1 MLLKKRSLKAAHFE
15 IPLCGYSG
23 EMPYDYEIKEFL
35 KKNMAEVIDMMLAED
50 QEINALELI
59 AKANENKGVKKGVE
73 QGIKAFII
81 DKKEDGVPKE
91 VVIAKL
97 VKLFSIS
104 QEEARKYVE
113 KYY

>member
-1 MLLKKRSLKAAHFE
+1 
-15 IPLCGYSG
+15 
-23 EMPYDYEIKEFL
+23 
-35 KKNMAEVIDMMLAED
+35 MAEVIDMMLAED

-59 AKANENKGVKKGVE
+59 AKANENKGVKIGVE

-81 DKKEDGVPKE
+81 DKKEDGIPKE

>member
-1 MLLKKRSLKAAHFE
+1 MSILE
-15 IPLCGYSG
+15 IS

-59 AKANENKGVKKGVE
+59 AKANENKGVKKGIEQGIE

-81 DKKEDGVPKE
+81 DKKEDDVPKE